1 LIIYDQ
7 ILFSLGKSSIG
18 NMILDENVSETS
30 DNTVIGSTR
39 ENKLNEQILIDY
51 QSIKLTV
58 SDISDLNQGDHQIK
72 SDS

>member
-1 LIIYDQ
+1 
-7 ILFSLGKSSIG
+7 
-18 NMILDENVSETS
+18 MILDENVSETS